1 MTDEQITRLLKS
13 LKVDLGILSTSA
25 YDERLTEIIKSSFQ
39 MIVREG
45 AATLNADVLG
55 DAQLIVMYSAWI
67 WRRRDTGEGMPRMV
81 RWELNNRIL
90 SEKANG

>member
-1 MTDEQITRLLKS
+1 MTDAQVTSILKS
-13 LKVDLGILSTSA
+13 LKVDLGILSTTA
-25 YDERLTEIIKSSFQ
+25 YDERLTEIIKSSYD

-45 AATLNADVLG
+45 ASTLNADTVD

-67 WRRRDTGEGMPRMV
+67 WRKRDSGEGMSRML
-81 RWELNNRIL
+81 RWALNNRIL